1 MNVGAEELRAILQA
15 YKQVADAS
23 WPELHPAMAGNA
35 ASWPRAAAP
44 ELQQEL
50 DGYLRESAQ
59 RSQVRVFYKLGAGLE
74 FAGCNDHFA
83 KDAGL
88 SRQALIG
95 LDDFSPQL
103 PWAAQAAKYRADDKE
118 IVDSGKPQLDILERQ
133 TNSSGAIS
141 WIRVGKTPVRG
152 ATGVI
157 GLLGMYESLDDKT
170 AQRLYLERSRAGGR

>member
-1 MNVGAEELRAILQA
+1 MNVGAEELRGVLQA

-23 WPELHPAMAGNA
+23 WPELHPTMAGNA
-35 ASWPRAAAP
+35 ASWARAAAP

-88 SRQALIG
+88 SRQTLIG
-95 LDDFSPQL
+95 LDDFSPKL

-118 IVDSGKPQLDILERQ
+118 IVDSGRPQLDILERQ
-133 TNSSGAIS
+133 TNSSGSIS
-141 WIRVGKTPVRG
+141 WIRVGKTPVRTAG
-152 ATGVI
+152 GVI

>member
-1 MNVGAEELRAILQA
+1 MTVGADELRGVLQA
-15 YKQVADAS
+15 YKQVTDAS
-23 WPELHPAMAGNA
+23 WPDLHPEMAARSAGWARAGA
-35 ASWPRAAAP
+35 A

-50 DGYLRESAQ
+50 DGYLRESAL
-59 RSQVRVFYKLGAGLE
+59 RSKVRVFYKLGAGLT

-88 SRQALIG
+88 TPQALVG

-118 IVDSGKPQLDILERQ
+118 IVDSGTPQLDILERQ
-133 TNSSGAIS
+133 TNSSGAVS

-152 ATGVI
+152 AAGVI
-157 GLLGMYESLDDKT
+157 GLFGMYEPLDDKT